1 MSIEKRIEKL
11 EASSAPK
18 YSKKLIVLL
27 SKLSCNQ
34 YGLGP
39 ASSEEEVEEALSRMR
54 QARKAENRFIPFFP
68 AEWLRVHGTPHR
80 PWTTSIITISIPTSP
95 ATFI

>member
-1 MSIEKRIEKL
+1 MSLEKRIEKL

-39 ASSEEEVEEALSRMR
+39 DSSDEEVEEAVSRMR
-54 QARKAENRFIPFFP
+54 QAREAEKQEEVND
-68 AEWLRVHGTPHR
+68 G
-80 PWTTSIITISIPTSP
+80 
-95 ATFI
+95 